1 MWFGVSKLYVVAT
14 PIGNLKDVSARAL
27 ETLKQVDLI
36 AAEDTRHTKR
46 LLAHFGIEQQLVS
59 LHDHN
64 EERQSQLLVQRILA
78 GETVALVSDAGTPLI
93 SDPGYRLVRDARA
106 AGLRVEPVPGASAL
120 TAALSVSGLPT
131 DQFLFMGFLPVK
143 GRHQKISDVRHYS
156 GTLIFYEAPH
166 RVLSLLEAL
175 EEGLNPSRRAVV
187 CRELTKLYEQVEP
200 GSLSELRQQVEAAT
214 LPAKGEFVVLVQGAD
229 EQPMQG
235 EVSLDDCLRVLMTE
249 LSISKAAE
257 MASAILGLKRN
268 VVYKRALSIRDEG
281 SEL

>member
-1 MWFGVSKLYVVAT
+1 
-14 PIGNLKDVSARAL
+14 
-27 ETLKQVDLI
+27 
-36 AAEDTRHTKR
+36 
-46 LLAHFGIEQQLVS
+46 
-59 LHDHN
+59 
-64 EERQSQLLVQRILA
+64 
-78 GETVALVSDAGTPLI
+78 
-93 SDPGYRLVRDARA
+93 
-106 AGLRVEPVPGASAL
+106 
-120 TAALSVSGLPT
+120 
-131 DQFLFMGFLPVK
+131 VK
-143 GRHQKISDVRHYS
+143 GRRQKISDVRHYS

-200 GSLSELRQQVEAAT
+200 GSLSELRQRVEAAT

-268 VVYKRALSIRDEG
+268 VVYKRALAIRDEG

>member
-1 MWFGVSKLYVVAT
+1 MRKLYVVAT

-64 EERQSQLLVQRILA
+64 EERQSQLLVQRMLA

-143 GRHQKISDVRHYS
+143 GRRQKIRDVRHYS

-175 EEGLNPSRRAVV
+175 EEGLNSSRKAVV

-214 LPAKGEFVVLVQGAD
+214 LPAKGEFVVLVQGSD

-268 VVYKRALSIRDEG
+268 VVYKRALAIRDEG

>member
-143 GRHQKISDVRHYS
+143 GRRQKIRDVRHYS

-268 VVYKRALSIRDEG
+268 VVYKRALAIRDEG

>member
-1 MWFGVSKLYVVAT
+1 M
-14 PIGNLKDVSARAL
+14 
-27 ETLKQVDLI
+27 
-36 AAEDTRHTKR
+36 
-46 LLAHFGIEQQLVS
+46 
-59 LHDHN
+59 
-64 EERQSQLLVQRILA
+64 
-78 GETVALVSDAGTPLI
+78 
-93 SDPGYRLVRDARA
+93 
-106 AGLRVEPVPGASAL
+106 
-120 TAALSVSGLPT
+120 
-131 DQFLFMGFLPVK
+131 
-143 GRHQKISDVRHYS
+143 
-156 GTLIFYEAPH
+156 
-166 RVLSLLEAL
+166 SLLEAL

-268 VVYKRALSIRDEG
+268 VVYKRALAIRDEG

>member
-1 MWFGVSKLYVVAT
+1 MWFGVRKLYVVAT

-59 LHDHN
+59 LPDHN

-120 TAALSVSGLPT
+120 TAVLSVSGLPT

-143 GRHQKISDVRHYS
+143 GRRQKIRDVRHYS

-214 LPAKGEFVVLVQGAD
+214 LPAKGEFVVLVQGSD

-268 VVYKRALSIRDEG
+268 FVYKRALAIRDEG

>member
-1 MWFGVSKLYVVAT
+1 MRKLYVVAT

-143 GRHQKISDVRHYS
+143 GRRQKIRDVRHYS

-268 VVYKRALSIRDEG
+268 VVYKRALAIRDEG

>member
-1 MWFGVSKLYVVAT
+1 
-14 PIGNLKDVSARAL
+14 
-27 ETLKQVDLI
+27 
-36 AAEDTRHTKR
+36 
-46 LLAHFGIEQQLVS
+46 LVS

-131 DQFLFMGFLPVK
+131 DQFLFMGFLHVK
-143 GRHQKISDVRHYS
+143 GRRQKISDVRHYS

-200 GSLSELRQQVEAAT
+200 GSLSELRQRVEAAT

-268 VVYKRALSIRDEG
+268 VVYKRALAIRDEG

>member
-1 MWFGVSKLYVVAT
+1 VWFGVSKLYVVAT

-143 GRHQKISDVRHYS
+143 GRRQKISDVRHYS

-200 GSLSELRQQVEAAT
+200 GSLSELRQRVEAAT

-268 VVYKRALSIRDEG
+268 VVYKRALAIRDEG

>member
-1 MWFGVSKLYVVAT
+1 MRKLYVVAT

-64 EERQSQLLVQRILA
+64 EERQSQLLVQRMLA

-143 GRHQKISDVRHYS
+143 GRRQKIRDVRHYS

-175 EEGLNPSRRAVV
+175 EEGLNSSRKAVV

-268 VVYKRALSIRDEG
+268 VVYKRALAIRDEG

>member
-1 MWFGVSKLYVVAT
+1 MWFGVRKLYVVAT

-143 GRHQKISDVRHYS
+143 GRRQKIRDVRHYS

-268 VVYKRALSIRDEG
+268 VVYKRALAIRDEG